1 MKKRFTAQRKK
12 QIAAGIGILIICAIV
27 MLVAANGKSVEDRD
41 ITPVLLLAPMGIYL
55 IFTKREMR

>member
-12 QIAAGIGILIICAIV
+12 QIAAGICLLIGCIILLCVTAQ
-27 MLVAANGKSVEDRD
+27 GKTVRD
-41 ITPVLLLAPMGIYL
+41 NECGAVLLLAALGVYL